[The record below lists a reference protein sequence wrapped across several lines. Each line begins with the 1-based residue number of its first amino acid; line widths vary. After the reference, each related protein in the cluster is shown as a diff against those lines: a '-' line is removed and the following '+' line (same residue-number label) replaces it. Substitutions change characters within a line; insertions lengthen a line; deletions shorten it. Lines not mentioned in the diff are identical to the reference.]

1 MTDLNQVDI
10 EQGKVDVE
18 VFKKTDAALALLS
31 EKYSKIPDV
40 NTKDGYDF
48 VKKGVKELTSYRT
61 TLDAERQRIK
71 KPYLDAGRIIDNE
84 AKRITAKL
92 VELEEPMK
100 AAKKEV
106 DDRKKRQE
114 EERIARLREKVNA
127 IYGMTAKARNQT
139 SDEIA
144 KLIEEVDA
152 IDTRQDYY
160 DLTREAIEAQQAVLQ
175 ELSDL
180 YGQQVRYE
188 EAQAEQERLRKEQAE
203 QRAQQEITDLIN
215 ETKMIPANLVG
226 ASAQKIENKISRMEN
241 YSSPAGVFGD
251 RQAEFEEARKTAI
264 QQLNVMLK
272 QQRMVEEAQAKV
284 EPETVET
291 PAPAEKATVPEAP
304 KVTEHQGNT
313 EKQPWSGTV
322 TESDR
327 EDIKAGDKVSIDDVS
342 PEPNPVNDTP
352 DVWAELAEWCD
363 KWELSL
369 QASHELNDIL
379 SRYL

>member
-40 NTKDGYDF
+40 NTKDGYEF
-48 VKKGVKELTSYRT
+48 VKEGVKELTSYRT
-61 TLDAERQRIK
+61 SLDAERQRIK

-100 AAKKEV
+100 AAKKKV
-106 DDRKKRQE
+106 DDQKKRQE
-114 EERIARLREKVNA
+114 EQRIARLREKVNA
-127 IYGMTAKARNQT
+127 IYGMTARARNQP
-139 SDEIA
+139 SAEIA

-152 IDTRQDYY
+152 IDTKRDYY

-180 YGQQVRYE
+180 YGQQVKYE
-188 EAQAEQERLRKEQAE
+188 ESQAEQERLRKAQAE
-203 QRAQQEITDLIN
+203 QEAKQRINDLIN
-215 ETKMIPANLVG
+215 RIRMTPSNLIGQPADDIERQIDRLENYEIPAE
-226 ASAQKIENKISRMEN
+226 Q
-241 YSSPAGVFGD
+241 FGD
-251 RQAEFEEARKTAI
+251 QVEIAKEARHTAI
-264 QQLNVMLK
+264 QQLTVMLK
-272 QQRMVEEAQAKV
+272 QQRMVEEAQAKI

-291 PAPAEKATVPEAP
+291 PAPAEKATVPETP
-304 KVTEHQGNT
+304 KVTEHQGD
-313 EKQPWSGTV
+313 EAPKPARQPAEPETV
-322 TESDR
+322 E
-327 EDIKAGDKVSIDDVS
+327 
-342 PEPNPVNDTP
+342 EPAMDTP
-352 DVWAELAEWCD
+352 DVWTELAAWSD

-369 QASHELNDIL
+369 QATHELNDIL

>member
-40 NTKDGYDF
+40 NTKDGYEF
-48 VKKGVKELTSYRT
+48 VKEGVKELTSYRT
-61 TLDAERQRIK
+61 SLDAERQRIK

-106 DDRKKRQE
+106 DDRKKKQE
-114 EERIARLREKVNA
+114 EQRIARLRDKVNA
-127 IYGMTAKARNQT
+127 IYGMTTKARNQS

-152 IDTRQDYY
+152 IDTKRDYY
-160 DLTREAIEAQQAVLQ
+160 DLTREAIEAQQAVLAD
-175 ELSDL
+175 LSEM
-180 YGQQVRYE
+180 YNQQFKFE
-188 EAQAEQERLRKEQAE
+188 QAELERKRIEKEQAAE
-203 QRAQQEITDLIN
+203 REKQKVTDLIN
-215 ETKMIPANLVG
+215 KTKMIPVELVG
-226 ASAQKIENKISRMEN
+226 ATAKKIEESMKRLQN
-241 YSSPAGVFGD
+241 YDMPQGVYGD
-251 RQAEFEEARKTAI
+251 RHQEAEEAKQSTI
-264 QQLNVMLK
+264 QQLKAMLK
-272 QQRMVEEAQAKV
+272 QQRMVEEAQAKI
-284 EPETVET
+284 EPETVEAT
-291 PAPAEKATVPEAP
+291 APAEKATVPETP
-304 KVTEHQGNT
+304 KVTEHQGN
-313 EKQPWSGTV
+313 EAPKPAHKPA
-322 TESDR
+322 E
-327 EDIKAGDKVSIDDVS
+327 
-342 PEPNPVNDTP
+342 PEAVEEPAMDTP
-352 DVWAELAEWCD
+352 DVWAELAEWSD

-369 QASHELNDIL
+369 QATHELNDIL